1 LQRTLPHHRPGQLGV
16 GEVRNFHPGRYAGGF
31 GRRGIGLPRLAIVLA
46 SWFGCGYAPY
56 APGTAGSAAGILI
69 AWLLISQAGLSPSYL
84 IPLTAFMTPLAIWAA
99 SATANQ
105 LGKEDP
111 GLVVIDEVLGQ
122 WLTSAAIVHA
132 TWQSYVLAFALF
144 RIFDITKP
152 WPIRKLERLH
162 GGLGIVADDLL
173 AGVYGALVMLVAG
186 RYHLV

>member
-1 LQRTLPHHRPGQLGV
+1 MT
-16 GEVRNFHPGRYAGGF
+16 
-31 GRRGIGLPRLAIVLA
+31 RLAILLA
-46 SWFGCGYAPY
+46 TWFGCGYSPA

-69 AWLLISQAGLSPSYL
+69 AWLLISAAGLSPLFL
-84 IPLTAFMTPLAIWAA
+84 IPLTAILTPLGIWAA
-99 SATANQ
+99 DVTARH

-122 WLTSAAIVHA
+122 WLTAAAIVHP

-173 AGVYGALVMLVAG
+173 AGIYGAVVLFAAG
-186 RYHLV
+186 RLNLV

>member
-1 LQRTLPHHRPGQLGV
+1 M
-16 GEVRNFHPGRYAGGF
+16 
-31 GRRGIGLPRLAIVLA
+31 PRLHILLA
-46 SWFGCGYAPY
+46 TWFGCGYSPA

-69 AWLLISQAGLSPSYL
+69 AWLLISCAGLSPLWL
-84 IPLTAFMTPLAIWAA
+84 IPLTAVMTPVAIWAA
-99 SATANQ
+99 GATARD
-105 LGKEDP
+105 LGREDP

-122 WLTSAAIVHA
+122 WLTAAAILHP

-173 AGVYGALVMLVAG
+173 AGVYGAVLVFAAGYFGLV
-186 RYHLV
+186 

>member
-1 LQRTLPHHRPGQLGV
+1 MPKIHVL
-16 GEVRNFHPGRYAGGF
+16 
-31 GRRGIGLPRLAIVLA
+31 LAT
-46 SWFGCGYAPY
+46 WFGCGYSPA

-69 AWLLISQAGLSPSYL
+69 AWLWISQAGLSPLWL
-84 IPLTAFMTPLAIWAA
+84 IPLTVAMTPLAIWAA
-99 SATANQ
+99 DATARDV
-105 LGKEDP
+105 GREDP

-122 WLTSAAIVHA
+122 WLTASAIGHA

-173 AGVYGALVMLVAG
+173 AGVYGAIVIFAARQFKLV
-186 RYHLV
+186 